1 MKNILLFAA
10 LLFCFQVS
18 AQRKPKIKGSR
29 IVTDVQE
36 NLPPFNTIELNDD
49 LEVRLRKA
57 PQEGYA
63 ITADDNLIDV
73 LKFKV
78 EDSVLIISSFYDITA
93 KKKLDITV
101 NYSDIDV
108 LTLRNGDIRMDGAI
122 ITNGLDVNLSES
134 AKLQLNAEAPRMAIY
149 MEGTSSG
156 DFTLKGDE
164 INFVLKDRAD
174 ARIYAVSETND
185 LKMNGNA
192 SAKMEG
198 TVGDFTINLFE
209 NSSLKGEGMESEK
222 VLANLQGSS
231 SAEVHV
237 KMTIELTSSGS
248 SKTYVYGDG
257 KIEIIEF
264 LDTSELHREK

>member
-1 MKNILLFAA
+1 MKNILLFSA
-10 LLFCFQVS
+10 LIFCFQLS

-29 IVTDVQE
+29 IITDVQE
-36 NLPPFNTIELNDD
+36 NLPPFKTIELNDD

-78 EDSVLIISSFYDITA
+78 EDSILTISSFYNITS

-101 NYSDIDV
+101 NYNDIDA
-108 LTLRNGDIRMDGAI
+108 LTLYDGDIRMDGAI
-122 ITNGLDVNLSES
+122 ITDALDVKLSES
-134 AKLQLNAEAPRMAIY
+134 AKLQLNAEVARIDVHMQGNSA
-149 MEGTSSG
+149 G
-156 DFTLKGDE
+156 DFTLKGE
-164 INFVLKDRAD
+164 ELNFTFKDRVD
-174 ARIYAVSETND
+174 ARIYAVSETNN
-185 LKMNGNA
+185 LKMQNNA

-198 TVGDFTINLFE
+198 TVGELRVDLLE
-209 NSSLKGEGMESEK
+209 NSSLKAKGLESEK
-222 VLANLQGSS
+222 VFVNLQGSS
-231 SAEVHV
+231 SAEVNV
-237 KMTIELTSSGS
+237 QSTVEITSSGS

-264 LDTSELHREK
+264 LDTSELHKEK

>member
-10 LLFCFQVS
+10 LLFCFQLS

-36 NLPPFNTIELNDD
+36 NLPPFKAIELNDD

-78 EDSVLIISSFYDITA
+78 EDSILTISSFYNITA

-108 LTLRNGDIRMDGAI
+108 LTLRDGDIRMDGAI
-122 ITNGLDVNLSES
+122 STDVLKVYVLES
-134 AKLQLNAEAPRMAIY
+134 AKLQLNAEASRMDIH
-149 MEGTSSG
+149 MEGSSSG
-156 DFTLKGDE
+156 DFTLKGE
-164 INFVLKDRAD
+164 ELNFVLKDRAD
-174 ARIYAVSETND
+174 ASIYAVSDTSN
-185 LKMNGNA
+185 LKMYKNA
-192 SAKMEG
+192 SAKLEG
-198 TVGDFTINLFE
+198 TVRDFTINLFE
-209 NSSLKGEGMESEK
+209 NSNLRGKGLESEK
-222 VLANLQGSS
+222 VVVNLQDSS
-231 SAEVHV
+231 SAEVNAKSTV
-237 KMTIELTSSGS
+237 ELTSSGS

-257 KIEIIEF
+257 KIELIEF
-264 LDTSELHREK
+264 LDTSELHKEK

>member
-1 MKNILLFAA
+1 MKNTLLFAT
-10 LLFCFQVS
+10 LLFCFQLS

-36 NLPPFNTIELNDD
+36 NLPPFKAIELNDD

-78 EDSVLIISSFYDITA
+78 EDSVLIISSFYNITA

-108 LTLRNGDIRMDGAI
+108 LTLHDGDTRMDGAI
-122 ITNGLDVNLSES
+122 ITDVLKVYVLES
-134 AKLQLNAEAPRMAIY
+134 AKLQLNAEASRMDIH
-149 MEGTSSG
+149 MEGSSSG
-156 DFTLKGDE
+156 DFTLKGKE
-164 INFVLKDRAD
+164 LNLVLDDRAD
-174 ARIYAVSETND
+174 ARIFAVSETSN
-185 LKMNGNA
+185 LKMHKNA
-192 SAKMEG
+192 SAKLEG
-198 TVGDFTINLFE
+198 TVGDVTINLFE
-209 NSSLKGEGMESEK
+209 NSSLKGKDLESEK
-222 VLANLQGSS
+222 VVVNLQGSS
-231 SAEVHV
+231 SAEVNAKSTV
-237 KMTIELTSSGS
+237 ELTSSGS

-257 KIEIIEF
+257 KIELIEF
-264 LDTSELHREK
+264 LDTSELHREE